1 MFPLVSVTL
10 FVPLAGAVLL
20 VLMLGSLLILARGVA
35 GEGFS
40 QVEEMAWIPSL
51 NAAYRVGVDGIS
63 LPLVLMTAVLFF
75 VSLLFSAHITERT
88 RSYVALF
95 LLLET
100 ASIGVFV
107 ALDAVLF
114 YVFFEV
120 TLVGMYFVIAG
131 WGYEGRQRAALTFFL
146 YTLLGSLPLLLAIIA
161 LYLGSEPNTF
171 DMREIIASPPL
182 GGVAATLALI
192 AML

>member
-1 MFPLVSVTL
+1 MFPLVSITL
-10 FVPLAGAVLL
+10 FLPLVGATLL
-20 VLMLGSLLILARGVA
+20 VLMRGSPPRLAHAVGIVASGLTLLGSLLVWARGSA

-40 QVEEMAWIPSL
+40 QVEEVAWMPSL

-75 VSLLFSAHITERT
+75 VSLLFSAHITERA

-146 YTLLGSLPLLLAIIA
+146 YTLS
-161 LYLGSEPNTF
+161 
-171 DMREIIASPPL
+171 
-182 GGVAATLALI
+182 AACRCC
-192 AML
+192 